1 MVPETEETLCS
12 LVMPIFHPKFD
23 HFNEAIRSLVSQ
35 TYRNIEII
43 IVSDGHS
50 NEIDELLKTINDP
63 RIKLTLNEKRL
74 GFQRSL
80 NQGLELATGQII
92 GRMDS
97 DDVSMPQRIEK
108 QMAVFQKDEDVYL
121 VGSYTT
127 MIGESSSMVQGYRS
141 YPSTDVEI
149 RTGLLAYNPF
159 AHSAV
164 TFRREVMKDIGVYD
178 ESIYAED
185 YQYWMR
191 ILEKHKGYN
200 IPEYLVK
207 IRNTSSSMKITK
219 IKKLELDVLT
229 MKVKMIERRIYPTTP
244 STIIGLFVS
253 TLSFLIPSGIV
264 WNVFNRLIQ
273 MGYFEQSKSRIM

>member
-1 MVPETEETLCS
+1 
-12 LVMPIFHPKFD
+12 MPIFHPRLD
-23 HFNEAIRSLVSQ
+23 HFDEAIRSLVSQ
-35 TYRNIEII
+35 TYRNLEII

-63 RIKLTLNEKRL
+63 RIKLTLNESRL

-80 NQGLELATGQII
+80 NHGLELATGQII

-97 DDVSMPQRIEK
+97 DDVSMPHRIEK
-108 QMAVFQKDEDVYL
+108 QMAVFQRDRDVYL

-127 MIGESSSMVQGYRS
+127 MIGESSSTIQGYRS
-141 YPSTDVEI
+141 YPSTDDEI
-149 RTGLLAYNPF
+149 RTGVLTYNPF

-164 TFRREVMKDIGVYD
+164 TFRREVIADIGFYE
-178 ESIYAED
+178 ESIYGED

-191 ILEKHKGYN
+191 ILEKHKGFN

-219 IKKLELDVLT
+219 IKKLQLDVLT
-229 MKVKMIERRIYPTTP
+229 MKLKRIGRRTYPITP
-244 STIIGLFVS
+244 STIIGLYVS

-264 WNVFNRLIQ
+264 WNVFISLIQ
-273 MGYFEQSKSRIM
+273 LGYFEQNKRIM